1 MTVRSLRTQ
10 LLSWV
15 LLPLSATVMLL
26 ALLDHVSANRTVSMM
41 QDRLLLGS
49 ARVIAE
55 DILFEDGAFQQQ
67 LPPAAI
73 ELFQSGGV
81 DKIYYRATT
90 ASGVMLMGYTDLA
103 LVPGSASSPLFST
116 GQVRGDT
123 VRMVVL
129 IQPVVT
135 PQGTVPVTVQVAQT
149 LHGHDQLLL
158 SLWLTS
164 LGPQVLILALAAGLI
179 LLGLRR
185 GLQPVMRLREL
196 VLARPPDA
204 ATPLDSDAI
213 PLELAPL
220 IEALN
225 SAIARHDEQV
235 GAQRVFIDN
244 AAHQL
249 RTPLTLLTTQ
259 ISLAQRSEDGPQRQA
274 ALKALKRTVNQA
286 VRLVHQLLTL
296 SSAEAAQRRTE
307 HSDPVDLVKLARRAL
322 EDMAGQAQARQ
333 IDLGWDCPLYQAWV
347 NSPAVTAREMVLNLL
362 DNAIRYTPVGGIVT
376 LSLHVTG
383 AGLELRVD
391 DNGPGIAAAL
401 REQAF
406 TRFVR
411 LNNADSD
418 GSGLG
423 LPIVQQ
429 FAHRLGGQLTLQDGP
444 GGQGLSARLVLPLAA
459 TQPTSTLTA
468 P

>member
-15 LLPLSATVMLL
+15 LLPLSATVMSL
-26 ALLDHVSANRTVSMM
+26 ALLDHVSANRTASMV

-90 ASGVMLMGYTDLA
+90 ASGVMLMGYTDLPLA
-103 LVPGSASSPLFST
+103 TGSTAAPGFINT
-116 GQVRGDT
+116 RVRGDT

-129 IQPVVT
+129 VQPVVT
-135 PQGTVPVTVQVAQT
+135 PQGMVPVTVQVAQT
-149 LHGHDQLLL
+149 LHGHDQLLM

-164 LGPQVLILALAAGLI
+164 LGPQVLILGLAAGLI

-185 GLQPVMRLREL
+185 GVQPVLRLREQ

-204 ATPLDSDAI
+204 LTPLDSQAI

-220 IEALN
+220 VEALN

-235 GAQRVFIDN
+235 SAQRVFIDN

-259 ISLAQRSEDGPQRQA
+259 IILAQRSAEGPTRQT
-274 ALKALKRTVNQA
+274 ALKNLKRTVHQA

-296 SSAEAAQRRTE
+296 SNADAAGRETDVAR
-307 HSDPVDLVKLARRAL
+307 PVDVVKLARQAL
-322 EDMAGQAQARQ
+322 EDLAGEAQVRQ
-333 IDLGWDCPLYQAWV
+333 IDLGWDCPLDHAWLH
-347 NSPAVTAREMVLNLL
+347 SPAVTIREMVLNLL
-362 DNAIRYTPVGGIVT
+362 DNAIRYTPPGGRVT
-376 LSLHVTG
+376 LSLHATG
-383 AGLELRVD
+383 HQLDLRVD
-391 DNGPGIAAAL
+391 DNGPGIAPAL
-401 REQAF
+401 REQAL

-411 LNNADSD
+411 LSNTDSD

-429 FAHRLGGQLTLQDGP
+429 FARSLGGKLTLHDGA
-444 GGQGLSARLVLPLAA
+444 GGHGLSARLSLPCAA
-459 TQPTSTLTA
+459 TIGP
-468 P
+468 

>member
-26 ALLDHVSANRTVSMM
+26 ALLDHVSANRTVSMV

-103 LVPGSASSPLFST
+103 LATGSTTAPRFINAR
-116 GQVRGDT
+116 VRGDT

-129 IQPVVT
+129 VQPVVT
-135 PQGTVPVTVQVAQT
+135 PQGMVPVTVQVAQT
-149 LHGHDQLLL
+149 LHGHDQLLM

-179 LLGLRR
+179 LMGLRR
-185 GLQPVMRLREL
+185 GLQPVLRLREQ

-204 ATPLDSDAI
+204 VTPLDSHAI

-220 IEALN
+220 VEALN
-225 SAIARHDEQV
+225 SAIARHDDQV
-235 GAQRVFIDN
+235 RAQRVFIDN

-259 ISLAQRSEDGPQRQA
+259 ISLAQRSAEGPARQT
-274 ALKALKRTVNQA
+274 ALKALKRTVHQA

-296 SSAEAAQRRTE
+296 SSADAAGRET
-307 HSDPVDLVKLARRAL
+307 DAAGPVDVVKLARQAL
-322 EDMAGQAQARQ
+322 EDLAGQAQARQ
-333 IDLGWDCPLYQAWV
+333 IDLGWDCPPEQAWL
-347 NSPAVTAREMVLNLL
+347 NSPAVTVREMVLNLL
-362 DNAIRYTPVGGIVT
+362 DNAIRYTPPGGRVT
-376 LSLHVTG
+376 LSLH
-383 AGLELRVD
+383 AADHQLDLRVD
-391 DNGPGIAAAL
+391 DNGPGIAPAL
-401 REQAF
+401 REQAL

-411 LNNADSD
+411 LSNTDSD

-429 FAHRLGGQLTLQDGP
+429 FAHSLGGTLTLHEGP
-444 GGQGLSARLVLPLAA
+444 AGHGLSARLSLPCAA
-459 TQPTSTLTA
+459 TIGP
-468 P
+468 

>member
-1 MTVRSLRTQ
+1 LRTQ

-26 ALLDHVSANRTVSMM
+26 ALLDHVSADHTVSMM

-73 ELFQSGGV
+73 ELFQSGAV

-103 LVPGSASSPLFST
+103 LAPGVATAPVFRNS
-116 GQVRGDT
+116 QVRGER

-129 IQPVVT
+129 VQPVVT
-135 PQGTVPVTVQVAQT
+135 PQGMVPVTVQVAQT

-158 SLWLTS
+158 SLWMTS
-164 LGPQVLILALAAGLI
+164 LGPQVLILALAAVLI
-179 LLGLRR
+179 LLGLRT
-185 GLQPVMRLREL
+185 GLQPVLRLREL
-196 VLARPPDA
+196 VLARAPEA
-204 ATPLDSDAI
+204 IVPLDSQAI
-213 PLELAPL
+213 PMELAPL
-220 IEALN
+220 VDALN
-225 SAIARHDEQV
+225 SAIARHDQQV
-235 GAQRVFIDN
+235 SAQRVFIDN

-249 RTPLTLLTTQ
+249 RTPLTLLATQ
-259 ISLAQRSEDGPQRQA
+259 ISVAQRSDEGPRRQA
-274 ALKALKRTVNQA
+274 ALKALKHTVNQA

-296 SSAEAAQRRTE
+296 SSAESLARQTE
-307 HSDPVDLVKLARRAL
+307 PADAVDLVSLAHQAL
-322 EDMAGQAQARQ
+322 ENLAGQAQARN
-333 IDLGWDCPLYQAWV
+333 IDLGWDGSTDKVWV
-347 NSPAVTAREMVLNLL
+347 NGQAMMLREMLLNLL
-362 DNAIRYTPVGGIVT
+362 DNAIRYTPPGGMVT
-376 LSLHVTG
+376 LSLRPSG
-383 AGLELRVD
+383 DWLDLRVD
-391 DNGPGIAAAL
+391 DNGPGISPAL
-401 REQAF
+401 RDQAL

-411 LNNADSD
+411 LSNADSD

-429 FAHRLGGQLTLQDGP
+429 FAHSLGGQLSLHTGP
-444 GGQGLSARLVLPLAA
+444 NETGLSARLHLPLASA
-459 TQPTSTLTA
+459 QPPAVPS
-468 P
+468 